1 MAVTLEIVRQV
12 AALAR
17 LEFSP
22 QEEERLTREL
32 NRILEYMEK
41 LGELDTAQ
49 VEPTAHIISLVD
61 AFRPDEAE
69 IFPGIAAL
77 LAPADPRDEGYF
89 RVPRI
94 ID

>member
-49 VEPTAHIISLVD
+49 VEPTAQVIPLAN

-69 IFPGIAAL
+69 IFPWTAAL
-77 LAPADPRDEGYF
+77 LAPAVQGEEGYF
-89 RVPRI
+89 EVPRI

>member
-22 QEEERLTREL
+22 QEEERLTGEL
-32 NRILEYMEK
+32 NHILEYMEK
-41 LGELDTAQ
+41 LGELDTTQ
-49 VEPTAHIISLVD
+49 VEPTAHIMPLAN
-61 AFRPDEAE
+61 AFRSDEAE
-69 IFPGIAAL
+69 IFPGVAAL

>member
-49 VEPTAHIISLVD
+49 VEPTAHVMPLAN
-61 AFRPDEAE
+61 AFGADEAE
-69 IFPGIAAL
+69 VFPGIAEL

>member
-22 QEEERLTREL
+22 QEEERLVGEL

-49 VEPTAHIISLVD
+49 VEPTAHIISPID

-69 IFPGIAAL
+69 VFPGAAAL

>member
-69 IFPGIAAL
+69 VFPGIAEL

>member
-22 QEEERLTREL
+22 QEEEQLTREL
-32 NRILEYMEK
+32 NRILDYMEK

-49 VEPTAHIISLVD
+49 VEPTAHIAPLAN
-61 AFRPDEAE
+61 AFRQDEPE

-77 LAPADPRDEGYF
+77 LAPANPEDEGYF

>member
-22 QEEERLTREL
+22 QEEERLVGEL

-41 LGELDTAQ
+41 LGELDTTQ
-49 VEPTAHIISLVD
+49 VEPTAHVIPLADV
-61 AFRPDEAE
+61 FRPDEAE
-69 IFPGIAAL
+69 VFPAMAAL
-77 LAPADPRDEGYF
+77 LAPADPGDGGYF

>member
-17 LEFSP
+17 LEFCP
-22 QEEERLTREL
+22 EEEERLIREL

-41 LGELDTAQ
+41 LNGLDTDQ
-49 VEPTAHIISLVD
+49 VAPSAYPLAN
-61 AFRPDEAE
+61 AFRPDEVE
-69 IFPGIAAL
+69 PFPWVDEL
-77 LAPADPRDEGYF
+77 LAQAPRAEGGYF
-89 RVPRI
+89 AVPRI

>member
-17 LEFSP
+17 LEFAP
-22 QEEERLTREL
+22 GEEERLTREL

-41 LGELDTAQ
+41 LNELDTSQ
-49 VEPTAHIISLVD
+49 VAPTAHVIPIAN
-61 AFRPDEAE
+61 AFRPDEVE
-69 IFPGIAAL
+69 LFPWVEELLSPAAQV
-77 LAPADPRDEGYF
+77 EGGYF
-89 RVPRI
+89 EVPKI

>member
-41 LGELDTAQ
+41 LGELDTTQ
-49 VEPTAHIISLVD
+49 VEPTSHVMPLANT
-61 AFRPDEAE
+61 FRPDQAE